1 MIILSEVSLTEKD
14 KYYMISLICVS
25 LRMLLVNLLIKQK
38 ETHRQENN
46 IIVTKGER
54 MGRDKVGVWD

>member
-1 MIILSEVSLTEKD
+1 
-14 KYYMISLICVS
+14 
-25 LRMLLVNLLIKQK
+25 MLLVNLLIKQK

-54 MGRDKVGVWD
+54 VGRDKLGVWD